1 MNALSVLRRTDRSA
15 RQWLVAALLLCVLC
29 AHALGFMHGIA
40 HAFHADVTAQSAPAN
55 PAPMDAHGA
64 DAASESGWLEALFAS
79 HDDAGDCRL
88 FDALG
93 QQHGPVLCM
102 PALSHAPVP
111 STHFE
116 RRLAGACVARWA
128 TLFDARAPP
137 AFH

>member
-15 RQWLVAALLLCVLC
+15 RQWLAAIVLLSVLC

-40 HAFHADVTAQSAPAN
+40 HAFHADTAQSAPSGFALQ
-55 PAPMDAHGA
+55 DAHGA
-64 DAASESGWLEALFAS
+64 DAAPESGWLQALFAS

-88 FDALG
+88 FDAQG
-93 QQHGPVLCM
+93 QQHGPVLCL
-102 PALSHAPVP
+102 PALSHAQVP
-111 STHFE
+111 CTNLQQ
-116 RRLAGACVARWA
+116 RLAGACVARWA